1 MPETALYLIPVTL
14 GDNPPANVL
23 PSLNFEIISGL
34 NEFIVEDVR
43 SARRFLRKVG
53 FTKNFDEVTF
63 HVLDKHTSK
72 IEIPTFINSLKEGK
86 PVGLLS
92 EAGTPCVADPGSEIV
107 KMCQSL
113 KIKIIPLVGPS
124 SIILA
129 LMASGFNGQQF
140 IFHGY
145 LPVDKEARNRRI
157 REIENMAHRENYTQI
172 FIETPYRNNQL
183 FEALLATCQDKT
195 MICVASN
202 LTTAEEFIATKTVA
216 AWKKATVDL
225 NKKPTVFLL
234 FHSLL
239 TNKKNMN

>member
-43 SARRFLRKVG
+43 SARRFLRKAG

-234 FHSLL
+234 F
-239 TNKKNMN
+239 K

>member
-43 SARRFLRKVG
+43 SARRFLRKAG

-202 LTTAEEFIATKTVA
+202 LTTADEFISTKTVA
-216 AWKKATVDL
+216 AWKKTTVDL

-234 FHSLL
+234 FH
-239 TNKKNMN
+239 

>member
-14 GDNPPANVL
+14 VDNPPANVL

-43 SARRFLRKVG
+43 SARRFLRKAG

-234 FHSLL
+234 F
-239 TNKKNMN
+239 K

>member
-43 SARRFLRKVG
+43 SARRFLRKAG

>member
-43 SARRFLRKVG
+43 SARRFLRKAG

-234 FHSLL
+234 FH
-239 TNKKNMN
+239 

>member
-14 GDNPPANVL
+14 GDNPPAHVL

-43 SARRFLRKVG
+43 SARRFLRKAG

-202 LTTAEEFIATKTVA
+202 LTTADEFISTKTVA
-216 AWKKATVDL
+216 AWKKTTVDL

-234 FHSLL
+234 FH
-239 TNKKNMN
+239 